1 MSSREKDMLRAIE
14 LMRMAQ
20 AMLADAWVGYVP
32 YTDKHK
38 LERYAL
44 KDSER
49 LVGESIAKAVE
60 AHAIHASLVGD
71 MTGGGEA

>member
-49 LVGESIAKAVE
+49 LVGESIAKVVE
-60 AHAIHASLVGD
+60 AHALHKSIVGSIER
-71 MTGGGEA
+71 GET